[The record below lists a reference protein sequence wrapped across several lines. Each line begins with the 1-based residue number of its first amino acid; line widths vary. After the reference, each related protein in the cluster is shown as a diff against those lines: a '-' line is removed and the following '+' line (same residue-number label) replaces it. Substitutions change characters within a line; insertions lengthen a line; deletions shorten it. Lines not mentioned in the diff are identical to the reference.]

1 MKKNLWRIVLAVLLA
16 LNLIATCVLAVR
28 VAGHDKHFLKDATVH
43 YTLYIGT
50 NDKDT
55 YKQEIP
61 TEEAKHI
68 VDEICTKYVNGFTVQ
83 DSIGTWND
91 ENDVITHETTIMC
104 YLDDIDEE
112 TLHRICEEIR
122 VALNQNTVLIQ
133 KEYTALDFY
142 AGTDGEEKKDEE

>member
-1 MKKNLWRIVLAVLLA
+1 MKNIVMIALSVLLVI
-16 LNLIATCVLAVR
+16 NIIATCFLAVK
-28 VAGHDKHFLKDATVH
+28 VTELNKCSLKDATVH

-61 TEEAKHI
+61 TDEAKHI

-91 ENDVITHETTIMC
+91 EKNMITHENTIMC

-112 TLHRICEEIR
+112 TLHRICNEVR
-122 VALNQNTVLIQ
+122 SALNQNTVLIQ

-142 AGTDGEEKKDEE
+142 DGEE

>member
-1 MKKNLWRIVLAVLLA
+1 MKKRIIIITLSILLVI
-16 LNLIATCVLAVR
+16 NIIATCFMAIKVTELS
-28 VAGHDKHFLKDATVH
+28 KLSLKDATVH

-55 YKQEIP
+55 YKQEIS
-61 TEEAKHI
+61 TDEAKHI

-91 ENDVITHETTIMC
+91 EKNIITHENTIMC

-112 TLHRICEEIR
+112 TLHHICDEIR
-122 VALNQNTVLIQ
+122 SALNQNTVLIQ

-142 AGTDGEEKKDEE
+142 DGAEEKE

>member
-1 MKKNLWRIVLAVLLA
+1 MKKNKFIIALLVLLTI
-16 LNLIATCVLAVR
+16 NIIATCFIAVKLA
-28 VAGHDKHFLKDATVH
+28 GLSKLSLKNETVH

-61 TEEAKHI
+61 TDEAKHI
-68 VDEICTKYVNGFTVQ
+68 VDEICTKYVNGFTVH

-91 ENDVITHETTIMC
+91 ENNMITHENTIMC
-104 YLDDIDEE
+104 YLDDIDEA
-112 TLHRICEEIR
+112 TLHRICDEIR
-122 VALNQNTVLIQ
+122 TALNQNTVLIQ

-142 AGTDGEEKKDEE
+142 NGD

>member
-1 MKKNLWRIVLAVLLA
+1 MKKALKITLSVLLVI
-16 LNLIATCVLAVR
+16 NCIATCFLAVK
-28 VAGHDKHFLKDATVH
+28 VAELGKLSLTNATVH
-43 YTLYIGT
+43 YTLYVGT

-61 TEEAKHI
+61 TDEAKHI

-91 ENDVITHETTIMC
+91 ENDIITHENTIMC

-112 TLHRICEEIR
+112 TLHRICDEIR
-122 VALNQNTVLIQ
+122 SALNQNTVLIQ

-142 AGTDGEEKKDEE
+142 DGADGKE

>member
-1 MKKNLWRIVLAVLLA
+1 MKKNKLIIALSVLLVI
-16 LNLIATCVLAVR
+16 NIIATCFLAVKVTGLSR
-28 VAGHDKHFLKDATVH
+28 LSLKNATVH

-61 TEEAKHI
+61 TDEAKHI

-91 ENDVITHETTIMC
+91 ENNIITHENTIMC
-104 YLDDIDEE
+104 YLDDIDEK
-112 TLHRICEEIR
+112 TLHLICDEIR
-122 VALNQNTVLIQ
+122 SALNQNTVLIQ

-142 AGTDGEEKKDEE
+142 DGADEKNS

>member
-1 MKKNLWRIVLAVLLA
+1 MMKKIVIVLSVLVAINMVAVCFLA
-16 LNLIATCVLAVR
+16 AKVIKGDRYSLEN
-28 VAGHDKHFLKDATVH
+28 ATVH

-61 TEEAKHI
+61 TDEAKHI
-68 VDEICTKYVNGFTVQ
+68 VDEICAKYVNGFTVQ

-91 ENDVITHETTIMC
+91 ENHIITHENTIMC

-112 TLHRICEEIR
+112 TLHRICDEIR

-142 AGTDGEEKKDEE
+142 GGEDGE

>member
-1 MKKNLWRIVLAVLLA
+1 MKKSKLIIVLSVLLA
-16 LNLIATCVLAVR
+16 LNIIATCFLTAK
-28 VAGHDKHFLKDATVH
+28 VAGLSKFSLKNATVH

-55 YKQEIP
+55 YRQEIP
-61 TEEAKHI
+61 TDEAKHI

-91 ENDVITHETTIMC
+91 ENDVITHENTIMC
-104 YLDDIDEE
+104 YLDDIDDD
-112 TLHRICEEIR
+112 TLHRICDEIR
-122 VALNQNTVLIQ
+122 AALNQNTVLIQ

-142 AGTDGEEKKDEE
+142 AGADGEG

>member
-1 MKKNLWRIVLAVLLA
+1 MKKNILKIALFVLLVLNIITTCFLAVKVTDF
-16 LNLIATCVLAVR
+16 N
-28 VAGHDKHFLKDATVH
+28 KFSLKNATVH

-61 TEEAKHI
+61 TDEAKHI

-91 ENDVITHETTIMC
+91 ENNIITHENTIMC

-112 TLHRICEEIR
+112 TLHRICDEIR
-122 VALNQNTVLIQ
+122 SALNQNTVLIQ

-142 AGTDGEEKKDEE
+142 DGTDGKE

>member
-1 MKKNLWRIVLAVLLA
+1 MKKNILIITLSVLAVI
-16 LNLIATCVLAVR
+16 NIIATCFMAVK
-28 VAGHDKHFLKDATVH
+28 VTELNKFSLSNATVH
-43 YTLYIGT
+43 YTLYVGT

-55 YKQEIP
+55 YRQEIP
-61 TEEAKHI
+61 TDEAKHI

-91 ENDVITHETTIMC
+91 ENKIITHENTIMC

-112 TLHRICEEIR
+112 TLHRICDEIR
-122 VALNQNTVLIQ
+122 IALNQNTVLIQ

-142 AGTDGEEKKDEE
+142 DGAD

>member
-1 MKKNLWRIVLAVLLA
+1 MKKNIFGMTLSVLLVINMIAICFLAVK
-16 LNLIATCVLAVR
+16 
-28 VAGHDKHFLKDATVH
+28 VAELDKFSLTNATVH

-61 TEEAKHI
+61 TDEAKHI

-91 ENDVITHETTIMC
+91 ENNMITHENTIMC

-112 TLHRICEEIR
+112 TLHRICDEIR
-122 VALNQNTVLIQ
+122 SALNQNTVLIQ

-142 AGTDGEEKKDEE
+142 DGASGEE

>member
-1 MKKNLWRIVLAVLLA
+1 MKKNKFIIALLVLLSI
-16 LNLIATCVLAVR
+16 NIIATCFMAVKLA
-28 VAGHDKHFLKDATVH
+28 GLSELSLKNETVH

-61 TEEAKHI
+61 TDEAKHI

-91 ENDVITHETTIMC
+91 ENNMITHENTIMC
-104 YLDDIDEE
+104 YLDDIDEA
-112 TLHRICEEIR
+112 TLHRICDEIR
-122 VALNQNTVLIQ
+122 AALNQNTVLIQ

-142 AGTDGEEKKDEE
+142 NGD

>member
-1 MKKNLWRIVLAVLLA
+1 MKKITSSTLATVVLSVLLVINIIATGFLAVKVTG
-16 LNLIATCVLAVR
+16 LNKFYLKNATA
-28 VAGHDKHFLKDATVH
+28 H

-61 TEEAKHI
+61 TDEAKHI

-91 ENDVITHETTIMC
+91 EKNNITHENTIMV

-112 TLHRICEEIR
+112 LLHLICNDIR
-122 VALNQNTVLIQ
+122 SALNQNTVLIQ
-133 KEYTALDFY
+133 KEYTALEFY
-142 AGTDGEEKKDEE
+142 DGK

>member
-1 MKKNLWRIVLAVLLA
+1 MKKGKLVIVLSVLLVI
-16 LNLIATCVLAVR
+16 NIIATCFLAFKVTEL
-28 VAGHDKHFLKDATVH
+28 DKFSLKNATVH

-61 TEEAKHI
+61 TDEAKHI
-68 VDEICTKYVNGFTVQ
+68 VDEICTKYVNGFTVH

-91 ENDVITHETTIMC
+91 EKNNITHENTIMC

-112 TLHRICEEIR
+112 TLHSICDEIR
-122 VALNQNTVLIQ
+122 SALNQNTVLIQ

-142 AGTDGEEKKDEE
+142 AGK